1 MKLLVF
7 DVDGTLTATNRV
19 DGHSFLSAV
28 RAVLPISADLK
39 WSQFPEV
46 TASGILREL
55 WAAHSTEEYGVVEA
69 AVKRH
74 FFGHIESA
82 VASDPEAFLPIR
94 GAQDIFAKVREA
106 GWTPAIATGGWRRS
120 AELKL
125 VTAGIATR
133 GVPFA
138 TASEHE
144 RRADII
150 RHAVRLATEGAEP
163 RQVVY
168 VGDGSWDVRASRELG
183 IGFVGRAGPHRA
195 PRLLDLGASA
205 VIPDFSDADALIALL
220 SEGGSLVP
228 SVNGE

>member
-1 MKLLVF
+1 MTRRSGILVKLLVF

-55 WAAHSTEEYGVVEA
+55 WATHSTEEYDVVEA

-94 GAQDIFAKVREA
+94 GAVNIFAKVREA
-106 GWTPAIATGGWRRS
+106 GWTPPIATGGWRRS
-120 AELKL
+120 AEPTCDSSGGKGL
-125 VTAGIATR
+125 
-133 GVPFA
+133 
-138 TASEHE
+138 SSH
-144 RRADII
+144 
-150 RHAVRLATEGAEP
+150 
-163 RQVVY
+163 
-168 VGDGSWDVRASRELG
+168 RASARRRGYRNWSILN
-183 IGFVGRAGPHRA
+183 ILRMILVSRA
-195 PRLLDLGASA
+195 P
-205 VIPDFSDADALIALL
+205 
-220 SEGGSLVP
+220 
-228 SVNGE
+228 SVLRK